1 MENVKYYIYII
12 NINFGFSKIKNFITE
27 IYDTIITQGIVL
39 LLSLIHIS
47 EPTRPY

>member
-39 LLSLIHIS
+39 LYI
-47 EPTRPY
+47 